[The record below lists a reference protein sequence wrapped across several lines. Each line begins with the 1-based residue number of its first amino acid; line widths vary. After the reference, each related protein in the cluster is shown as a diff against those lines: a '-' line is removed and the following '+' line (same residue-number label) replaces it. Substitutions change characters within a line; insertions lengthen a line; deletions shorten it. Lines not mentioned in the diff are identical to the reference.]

1 MEASSIAGILG
12 GESVLHR
19 QIRNPLDLFELSS
32 EGVSKDAL
40 SHLAKFLRFTMSQ
53 MAELLPV
60 SARTIQRKA
69 PHDLLDRAVSDRILL
84 IAEVAARGIEA
95 FEDEAKFRAWLKLPH
110 AVFGHMAPLELLK
123 SSFGARMVLDEL
135 ARIEHGVF
143 S

>member
-1 MEASSIAGILG
+1 MEASNIAVILG
-12 GESVLHR
+12 GESVLRR
-19 QIRNPLDLFELSS
+19 QVRDPLDLFELGN

-40 SHLAKFLRFTMSQ
+40 SHLAGFLRFTMSQ
-53 MAELLPV
+53 MAEILPV

-69 PHDLLDRAVSDRILL
+69 PKDLLDKAVSDRILL

-110 AVFGHMAPLELLK
+110 VVFGHKTPLELLK

>member
-1 MEASSIAGILG
+1 METSSIAGILG

-19 QIRNPLDLFELSS
+19 QIRNSLDLFELSS

-69 PHDLLDRAVSDRILL
+69 PCDLLDRAVSERILL

-110 AVFGHMAPLELLK
+110 AVFGLTPLELLK